1 MGRNIKGLG
10 FKCSGASMDKRA
22 KAAGMDFWTSF
33 ICCLTFCR
41 SLSKDHKSADTTV
54 NMGGGEYSLFLPC
67 FLDSFSWAA
76 VSHIH
81 RLLRR
86 LGSKQ
91 DVMLRPALM
100 LAGRQWRSG
109 RIKLTVQKGEG
120 RTYLQ

>member
-10 FKCSGASMDKRA
+10 FKYLGASMDKQA
-22 KAAGMDFWTSF
+22 KAVGMDFWTSF
-33 ICCLTFCR
+33 ICCLTFYR

-54 NMGGGEYSLFLPC
+54 NMCGGVYSLFLSR

-76 VSHIH
+76 VSHTH

-91 DVMLRPALM
+91 EVMLRPALM
-100 LAGRQWRSG
+100 LAGRQ
-109 RIKLTVQKGEG
+109 
-120 RTYLQ
+120 